1 MNDPKRPGRLDGRHV
16 LITGAGSGIGRATAV
31 MFAAEGAKLALLD
44 RDYGGLAETAETS
57 GGHIFEI
64 DVTDEQAV
72 ARVVAAAHEAMG
84 GLDGVVNSAG
94 IMCADRLVDT
104 TLATWQQVIAVN
116 MTGPFLVCRAAQP
129 FLARRP
135 GASIVNIASG
145 QALLPGMTGGVYA
158 ASKAG
163 VMVFT
168 KALAAELAPGIRANA
183 ICPGAATTPMGNS
196 AIASMDAATRA
207 AFISRYAIGRLST
220 AEEVAAAILFLI
232 SDEASSITGIA
243 LAVDGGRTFH

>member
-1 MNDPKRPGRLDGRHV
+1 
-16 LITGAGSGIGRATAV
+16 
-31 MFAAEGAKLALLD
+31 
-44 RDYGGLAETAETS
+44 
-57 GGHIFEI
+57 
-64 DVTDEQAV
+64 
-72 ARVVAAAHEAMG
+72 
-84 GLDGVVNSAG
+84 
-94 IMCADRLVDT
+94 
-104 TLATWQQVIAVN
+104 
-116 MTGPFLVCRAAQP
+116 
-129 FLARRP
+129 
-135 GASIVNIASG
+135 
-145 QALLPGMTGGVYA
+145 
-158 ASKAG
+158 
-163 VMVFT
+163 MVFT